1 MEQINKQNLPEHI
14 AIIMDGNRRWAKGKG
29 LTTKEGHKEGS
40 KNLERIAIFCNEIGI
55 KYLTVYAFST
65 ENWKR
70 TKEEVSALMFILRAN
85 LDAMLKR
92 LDLKNIKIRVIGEKE
107 NIPEDILV
115 KINKLVEKTK
125 NNTGLNL
132 NIAFNYGGR
141 AELVNA
147 TKVIAEK
154 VKNGEIKIEDINED
168 MIANSLYT
176 ANQPDPDL
184 MIRTSRE
191 LRTSNFLPWQLT
203 YSEFYFP
210 DKHWPEFSNED
221 LMEAIKVYQKRN
233 RRFGGRPEE
242 VKNES

>member
-242 VKNES
+242 VKK

>member
-1 MEQINKQNLPEHI
+1 MEQIDKQNLPEHI
-14 AIIMDGNRRWAKGKG
+14 AIIMDGNRRWAKDRG
-29 LTTKEGHKEGS
+29 LTTKDGHKEGS

-85 LDAMLKR
+85 LDAMLRR

-107 NIPEDILV
+107 NIPSDIQS
-115 KINKLVEKTK
+115 KIDKLVEKTK
-125 NNTGLNL
+125 NNTGLVL

-141 AELVNA
+141 AELVHA
-147 TKVIAEK
+147 TKTIAEK
-154 VKNGEIKIEDINED
+154 VKNGEIKIEDIDEE
-168 MIANSLYT
+168 MISNSIYT

-210 DKHWPEFSNED
+210 DKHWPEFSNDD
-221 LMEAIKVYQKRN
+221 LIEAIKIYQKRN
-233 RRFGGRPEE
+233 RRFGGRPDE
-242 VKNES
+242 VKNEG